1 MIFQLFYPSFCRS
14 CNVLVLQRSVF
25 CDDCLQKVKPVVS
38 VYLPITP
45 KKPLKLFAISAYK
58 NPIRPLILKKSYS
71 DILASKQL
79 AQLIFDMTPIKDLNF
94 DYIVH
99 IPLHWTRYAK
109 RGYNQSAVMAKVLSK
124 KLKIPHLNVL
134 KRKKRTI
141 FQSKLSFE
149 KRQENLKDAFSVRF
163 RYKQEGGKF
172 LKDKKILLVDDL
184 CTTGATLKNAA
195 RILLKF
201 EPQSISAVVACRVI

>member
-1 MIFQLFYPSFCRS
+1 M
-14 CNVLVLQRSVF
+14 
-25 CDDCLQKVKPVVS
+25 VS

-45 KKPLKLFAISAYK
+45 KKSLKLFAISAYK
-58 NPIRPLILKKSYS
+58 DPLRSLILKKSYS
-71 DILASKQL
+71 DILSSKQL
-79 AQLIFDMTPIKDLNF
+79 AKLIFDMTPIEKFNF

-109 RGYNQSAVMAKVLSK
+109 RGYNQSAVMAKVLGKS
-124 KLKIPHLNVL
+124 LEIPHLNVL

-141 FQSKLSFE
+141 FQSKLSFA
-149 KRQENLKDAFSVRF
+149 KRQLNVKDAFDVRF
-163 RYKQEGGKF
+163 KYRQEGGKF
-172 LKDKKILLVDDL
+172 LKDKKILLIDDL

-201 EPQSISAVVACRVI
+201 NPQSISAVVACRVV